1 MLSRIVLVLS
11 TPLSSSLLFL
21 KNQSFLFLNS
31 GKENSRMRSLVLSC
45 ESSSFL
51 IRPSFAFPNFSPAN
65 SHLIA
70 SSRFSRRHSLCKQHG
85 WFEDFS
91 KGVRTRNYKRFY
103 NTRSAYGG
111 DECSST
117 NRTALS
123 KRKNQSTSVLQVL
136 DMPENNYLK
145 AVVLSGLFT
154 LLFTQ
159 QASAASEVAT
169 GLQSF
174 PFFGDLG
181 DLSTGVLVDILF

>member
-1 MLSRIVLVLS
+1 MVDDDVVL
-11 TPLSSSLLFL
+11 
-21 KNQSFLFLNS
+21 
-31 GKENSRMRSLVLSC
+31 
-45 ESSSFL
+45 
-51 IRPSFAFPNFSPAN
+51 FPDCVVC
-65 SHLIA
+65 
-70 SSRFSRRHSLCKQHG
+70 RFSRRHSLCKQHG
-85 WFEDFS
+85 WSEDFP
-91 KGVRTRNYKRFY
+91 KVVRTRNYKRCHM
-103 NTRSAYGG
+103 TRSAYC
-111 DECSST
+111 DEECSIT
-117 NRTALS
+117 NKTALS

-145 AVVLSGLFT
+145 SIVLSGLFT

>member
-1 MLSRIVLVLS
+1 V
-11 TPLSSSLLFL
+11 
-21 KNQSFLFLNS
+21 
-31 GKENSRMRSLVLSC
+31 
-45 ESSSFL
+45 
-51 IRPSFAFPNFSPAN
+51 
-65 SHLIA
+65 
-70 SSRFSRRHSLCKQHG
+70 
-85 WFEDFS
+85 
-91 KGVRTRNYKRFY
+91 VRTRNYKRFY

-154 LLFTQ
+154 LLFTE
-159 QASAASEVAT
+159 QATAASEVAT

-181 DLSTGVLVDILF
+181 DLSTGFASVRKISQQLPFLKSLCCFTLSEKGNNRKNEIAMPRIITQYMEIISCSIRRHLYLALFSFKEHIHKFSSVLPFFSPHTILYLRL